1 MKNRRLSSLVL
12 GSSLIVFTASTH
24 AADIVKDNN
33 TNALNLGTAWVGGTG
48 PSATDVGL
56 WNNTVSATNAAGSP
70 TITALGA
77 DLSWQG
83 IRIANVGGTANASS
97 STTGV
102 QITNASSANTLTL
115 GTAGIDMSAATQALL
130 IQSKIAL
137 SGNQSWNVTNANTN
151 GNPFGTSG
159 GVINAGLG
167 EDLVFASQASSTP
180 MNLGGFTLGTSGT
193 GAIAVT
199 NGYAISNGTLNFAN
213 SNTWLQS
220 GSSRQTSLASNL
232 TVTVAANSNLRLRA
246 NSGGVNSAAPIS
258 VSGSGSKLQM
268 EINNSGA
275 SMIQSGNLTLGNGST
290 LEHLVST
297 SGAFTV
303 SSPSIST
310 SGSIIWLVNGSGT
323 PHANAVAVSG
333 GLTGNGVIAFRN
345 SATNINPAVTNSQVR
360 LSGDNSGFSGSL
372 TLDGTS
378 GNRNLRLTTATAGSS
393 AATWAVNAANILQ
406 VDGVAVSLGTLN
418 GAGSVTNSH
427 ATNTAAISV
436 GAGAFSGVI
445 SNGAPANGMALT
457 KTGAGTLAL
466 TGANSY
472 SGLTDVQAGTLT
484 TTSAQTGA
492 GAVTVS
498 DSATFGV
505 TQINDAAT
513 FNATT
518 LTMGSTGGSTLELTP
533 AAAPSAALVSA
544 GTFTV
549 NGSTTLR
556 VKGLPVAG
564 TTLVS
569 YTTLNG
575 TSGFAGLNLAMPFRI
590 NGTLGNTGSAI
601 TLATVEDETP
611 KWRNGDGVWD
621 INTSGNWKTSTT
633 TTTTNYLEGG
643 VGATDSVIFDDTSS
657 GSSPITVTLNTT
669 VSPVAITVTGT
680 KDYIISG
687 SGTISGTAGIIK
699 NGSAALTL
707 ATNNTFSGGVL
718 LNQGTLNVNH
728 ANALGSGVLTI
739 AGGTTLDNTS
749 GSAIV
754 ATNSQLWNGDFT
766 FTGSNDLSL
775 GAAAMSA
782 SRQITVNGGTLGV
795 AGISGSGF
803 GLTKTGAG
811 TLAIG
816 SSTYTGATIVNQG
829 ILKATSGT
837 SFTTT
842 SSITLADTT
851 GVSVDLN
858 GNSQTIG
865 TITGGGTTGG
875 DILLNGAVLTT
886 GTATDNTFAGDL
898 VGAGGLTKQGAGRL
912 ILSGD
917 KSAYTGAT
925 NLTAGTLDLA
935 TINGYFGPT
944 AIVTATPSASAA
956 SNSIIVGGGL
966 FVQGNGTLN
975 TGISGG
981 GAGFGARGGNLTVNV
996 GGAGAMI
1003 DRNSGGSNG
1012 LGQMIFGSATSDS
1025 KVIIQNVVGINN
1037 NGGTRDITVNPGTG
1051 TASAE
1056 IAGAIVPGTAGGV
1069 SGIVKQGTGE
1079 LILSGLNTYIG
1090 NTLVNAGS
1098 LTLANGGQLAF
1109 KPTTNNTSNRILD
1122 ASPVL
1127 LPTPA
1132 LNSVSLN
1139 GSFAIDL
1146 STAAVASGNTW
1157 TLVDAASV
1165 SAVHGATFS
1174 VVGFD
1179 DSDLDN
1185 IWTMAD
1191 SFANRWSYSEATG
1204 VLSVVPSAYTIW
1216 ITASSVPANQRG
1228 LLSDPD
1234 NDGLSNLE
1242 EYAIAGSDPA
1252 VANGSLGIF
1261 ATGTLSFDKRQ
1272 PLDADLTYVIEES
1285 DDLGISDPWAAVTPT
1300 VNSSTVIS
1308 YTLPTAGEKLFT
1320 RLKVTLSVP

>member
-1 MKNRRLSSLVL
+1 MKNRRLSSLLL

-48 PSATDVGL
+48 PTATDVGL

-83 IRIANVGGTANASS
+83 IRIANVGGTVNTGTATS
-97 STTGV
+97 GV

-130 IQSKIAL
+130 VQSKIAL
-137 SGNQSWNVTNANTN
+137 AGNQTWNVTNANNN
-151 GNPFGTSG
+151 GAPFAGSG
-159 GVINAGLG
+159 INAGLS
-167 EDLVFASQASSTP
+167 EDLVFNAQAAAT

-193 GAIAVT
+193 GAIGVSS
-199 NGYAISNGTLNFAN
+199 GYAISNGTLNIAN
-213 SNTWLQS
+213 ANTWLQS
-220 GSSRQTSLASNL
+220 GGSRLTSLASDL

-246 NSGGVNSAAPIS
+246 NSGGINSAAPIS
-258 VSGSGSKLQM
+258 VSGSGSRLQF

-275 SMIQSGNLTLGNGST
+275 SMIQSGNLTFGSGST
-290 LEHLVST
+290 FEQIVNN
-297 SGAFTV
+297 SGPFTV
-303 SSPSIST
+303 SSPTISS
-310 SGSIIWLVNGSGT
+310 SGSIIWLVNGSNAG
-323 PHANAVAVSG
+323 HASGVAFSG
-333 GLTGNGVIAFRN
+333 GLTGSGTIAHRNTASGTNG
-345 SATNINPAVTNSQVR
+345 QVR
-360 LSGDNSGFSGSL
+360 LSGDNSLFTGSI
-372 TLDGTS
+372 TLDGSS
-378 GNRNLRLTTATAGSS
+378 GNRSLRLASATAGSS
-393 AATWAVNAANILQ
+393 SAIWAVNAGNILQ
-406 VDGVAVSLGTLN
+406 VDGVAVNLGTLN

-445 SNGAPANGMALT
+445 SNGTPANGMALT

-466 TGANSY
+466 TGANTY
-472 SGLTDVQAGTLT
+472 SGLTDIQAGALT

-492 GAVTVS
+492 GAVNVA

-505 TQINDAAT
+505 TQINNADT
-513 FNATT
+513 FNVTT

-533 AAAPSAALVSA
+533 AAAPSSALITA
-544 GTFTV
+544 GTLTV

-633 TTTTNYLEGG
+633 SSTTNYLEGG

-669 VSPVAITVTGT
+669 VSPVAITVTGS

-749 GSAIV
+749 GAAIV

-775 GAAAMSA
+775 GAAAISA
-782 SRQITVNGGTLGV
+782 SRQVTVNAGTLTVG
-795 AGISGSGF
+795 GISGTGF

-816 SSTYTGATIVNQG
+816 SSTYTGATIINQG

-842 SSITLADTT
+842 SSITLADTA
-851 GVSVDLN
+851 GAAVDLN

-865 TITGGGTTGG
+865 TITGGGAAGG

-925 NLTAGTLDLA
+925 SLTGGTLDLDL
-935 TINGYFGPT
+935 INGAFGPAVT
-944 AIVTATPSASAA
+944 VTGGTAT
-956 SNSIIVGGGL
+956 NSIVVTGGL

-975 TGISGG
+975 TGLSGNA
-981 GAGFGARGGNLTVNV
+981 AGFGARGGTLTVNV

-1003 DRNSGGSNG
+1003 NRNSGGTLG
-1012 LGQMIFGSATSDS
+1012 LGQMVFGSATSDS

-1090 NTLVNAGS
+1090 NTVVNSGS
-1098 LTLANGGQLAF
+1098 LTLANGGQLTF

-1139 GSFAIDL
+1139 GSFVIDL

-1157 TLVDAASV
+1157 TLVDNASV

-1185 IWTMAD
+1185 VWTMAD

-1204 VLSVVPSAYTIW
+1204 VLSVVPSAYTTW
-1216 ITASSVPANQRG
+1216 ITASAVPTNQRSP
-1228 LLSDPD
+1228 LSDPD
-1234 NDGLSNLE
+1234 NDGLSNLQ

-1252 VANGSLGIF
+1252 VANGSLGTF

-1272 PLDADLTYVIEES
+1272 PLDTDLTYVIEES

-1300 VNSSTVIS
+1300 VNNSTTIS
-1308 YTLPTAGEKLFT
+1308 YTLPTTGQKLFT

>member
-24 AADIVKDNN
+24 AADIAKDNN

-48 PSATDVGL
+48 PSASDVGL

-83 IRIANVGGTANASS
+83 IRIANVGGTANTSS
-97 STTGV
+97 TTTGV
-102 QITNASSANTLTL
+102 QITSASSANTLTL

-130 IQSKIAL
+130 IQSKITL
-137 SGNQSWNVTNANTN
+137 SGSQSWNVTNANTN

-167 EDLVFASQASSTP
+167 EDLVFAAQANTTP
-180 MNLGGFTLGTSGT
+180 MDLGGFTLGTSGT
-193 GAIAVT
+193 GVIAVT

-246 NSGGVNSAAPIS
+246 NSGGINSAAPIS
-258 VSGSGSKLQM
+258 VSGTGSKLQM

-275 SMIQSGNLTLGNGST
+275 SMIQSGNLTFGNGST
-290 LEHLVST
+290 LEHLVNQ

-303 SSPSIST
+303 SSPAIST
-310 SGSIIWLVNGSGT
+310 SGSITWLVNGSNAG
-323 PHANAVAVSG
+323 HASGVAVSG
-333 GLTGNGVIAFRN
+333 GLTGSGTIAYRNTASGTNG
-345 SATNINPAVTNSQVR
+345 QVR
-360 LSGDNSGFSGSL
+360 LSGDNSLFTGSI
-372 TLDGTS
+372 TLDGSS
-378 GNRNLRLTTATAGSS
+378 GNRSLRLTSGSS
-393 AATWAVNAANILQ
+393 SAIWAVNAANILQ
-406 VDGVAVSLGTLN
+406 VDGVAVNFGTLN

-445 SNGAPANGMALT
+445 SNGTPANGMALT

-472 SGLTDVQAGTLT
+472 SGPTAIQAGTLT

-492 GAVTVS
+492 GAVNVA

-505 TQINDAAT
+505 TQLSNGAT
-513 FNATT
+513 FSATT

-533 AAAPSAALVSA
+533 AAAPSSALITA

-621 INTSGNWKTSTT
+621 TNPTGNWKTSTT
-633 TTTTNYLEGG
+633 STTTNYLEGG
-643 VGATDSVIFDDTSS
+643 IGATDSVIFDDTSS

-680 KDYIISG
+680 NDYIISG

-782 SRQITVNGGTLGV
+782 SRQITVNAGTLGV
-795 AGISGSGF
+795 AGISGAGF

-842 SSITLADTT
+842 SSITLADTA
-851 GVSVDLN
+851 GVAVDLN

-865 TITGGGTTGG
+865 TITGGGATGG
-875 DILLNGAVLTT
+875 DILLNGAVLTS

-925 NLTAGTLDLA
+925 SLTGGTLDLDL
-935 TINGYFGPT
+935 INGAFGPAVT
-944 AIVTATPSASAA
+944 VTGGTAT
-956 SNSIIVGGGL
+956 NSIVVTGGL

-975 TGISGG
+975 TGLSGNA
-981 GAGFGARGGNLTVNV
+981 AGFGARGGTLNVNV

-1003 DRNSGGSNG
+1003 NRNSGGTLG
-1012 LGQMIFGSATSDS
+1012 LGQMVFGSATSDS

-1098 LTLANGGQLAF
+1098 LTLANGGQLTF
-1109 KPTTNNTSNRILD
+1109 KPTSNNTSNRILD

-1204 VLSVVPSAYTIW
+1204 VLSVMPSAYTIW
-1216 ITASSVPANQRG
+1216 ITASAVPANQRSP
-1228 LLSDPD
+1228 LSDPD

-1252 VANGSLGIF
+1252 IANGSLGTF
-1261 ATGTLSFDKRQ
+1261 AAGTLSFDKRQ

-1285 DDLGISDPWAAVTPT
+1285 DDLGISDPWAAATPT

-1308 YTLPTAGEKLFT
+1308 YTLPTTGQKLFT